1 MLSPSKGQYLNPF
14 FYHICDRKSKQSTS
28 TSHVYT
34 YFIIWK
40 QLDDFHLY
48 FTMSKSNVKDN
59 LCRSELIKVRLFDE
73 NFFRFLQ
80 EIIPL
85 WCLDNELRCF
95 GEKNAWFISFVIN
108 CYVLQI
114 FWVFPCTALCVT
126 LIMMVSA
133 DCSQNN
139 SDPSWAGQR
148 LHAFQR
154 FLDCTA
160 QHNTI
165 LRLTQELQ
173 LIMFNQVFIF
183 RHAAGFT
190 YGITEQWKMSFVEI
204 FSLSSRISLSQ
215 DVKWDY
221 TKYSINQRD

>member
-1 MLSPSKGQYLNPF
+1 ML
-14 FYHICDRKSKQSTS
+14 
-28 TSHVYT
+28 
-34 YFIIWK
+34 W
-40 QLDDFHLY
+40 
-48 FTMSKSNVKDN
+48 
-59 LCRSELIKVRLFDE
+59 
-73 NFFRFLQ
+73 
-80 EIIPL
+80 
-85 WCLDNELRCF
+85 
-95 GEKNAWFISFVIN
+95 GEKCLIYLIRYQLLCPTNILSFSLHCIV
-108 CYVLQI
+108 
-114 FWVFPCTALCVT
+114 WV

>member
-14 FYHICDRKSKQSTS
+14 FYHFCDRKSKQSTS

-95 GEKNAWFISFVIN
+95 GEENAWFISFVIN

-114 FWVFPCTALCVT
+114 FWVFPCIVCY
-126 LIMMVSA
+126 A
-133 DCSQNN
+133 DYDGEC
-139 SDPSWAGQR
+139 R
-148 LHAFQR
+148 LQP
-154 FLDCTA
+154 
-160 QHNTI
+160 
-165 LRLTQELQ
+165 E
-173 LIMFNQVFIF
+173 
-183 RHAAGFT
+183 
-190 YGITEQWKMSFVEI
+190 
-204 FSLSSRISLSQ
+204 
-215 DVKWDY
+215 
-221 TKYSINQRD
+221 